1 MAAKRQREGKEVPHF
16 LPDPALDLKPALGV
30 CKGCS
35 AGIVLRIWNHQTG
48 GKELPEPLSAC
59 FGERPIC
66 VAAVRR
72 AAA

>member
-1 MAAKRQREGKEVPHF
+1 
-16 LPDPALDLKPALGV
+16 LKPALGV

-35 AGIVLRIWNHQTG
+35 TGIVLRIWNHQTG